1 MAPSTTTSTTMK
13 TELGRSLRRG
23 AVMRL
28 YFARRRGVGKPV
40 ARPLPTTRRILYTI
54 GSMALVRSVATVGGY
69 TMMSRVLGF
78 VRDVLMAQFL
88 GAGPVADAFFVALR
102 LPNLFRALFAEGAFS
117 AAFVPIFAGM
127 VAKEGPRPARLF
139 AEDAVALLTTVLF
152 IFVLACEI
160 ATPALLHVLAP
171 GFAAEPEKFAI
182 TVAFARITFPYL
194 LFISLV
200 ALQGG
205 VLNSLER
212 FAATAAAPVLLNL
225 FLIGT
230 LLLVRPVNGFA
241 LSWAVT
247 AAGFAQF
254 VWLMA
259 SCGRAGMA
267 LRFPRPRWTPPLK
280 RLVGL
285 MGPGVLGAG
294 VTQLNLVVSTAV
306 ASLLPT
312 GAVSYLYYA
321 DRLNQLPLAVVGT
334 AVGTAIL
341 PPLSRQVRTGDV
353 AAAAATQ
360 NRGLELALLLTVP
373 AAVALG
379 VLAQPLL
386 TALFER
392 GAFGPTEVRATA
404 GALAAYAAG
413 LPAFVLVKVLAPA
426 FFARHDT
433 ATPVKIGIVAV
444 AANLALTLILGVA
457 LPFAHVGVA
466 SATSAAGWINALSL
480 LWLLHRRAHFRL
492 DARAR
497 ARIPRIVLAA
507 LLMGAVL
514 LALGVPLAPLFAA
527 TPLRRLAA
535 LAALVAAGL
544 AAFAL
549 FALAL
554 GAADWSELGSRL
566 GLDLA
571 ARRRR

>member
-1 MAPSTTTSTTMK
+1 
-13 TELGRSLRRG
+13 
-23 AVMRL
+23 
-28 YFARRRGVGKPV
+28 
-40 ARPLPTTRRILYTI
+40 
-54 GSMALVRSVATVGGY
+54 MALLRSVATVGGY

-127 VAKEGPRPARLF
+127 VAKDGHRSARLF
-139 AEDAVALLTTVLF
+139 AEEAVAALTAALF
-152 IFVLACEI
+152 VFVLVCEI
-160 ATPALLHVLAP
+160 FTPALLHVLAP
-171 GFAAEPEKFAI
+171 GFAAEPAKFAI
-182 TVAFARITFPYL
+182 TVTFTRITFPYL
-194 LFISLV
+194 LFISLT

-212 FAATAAAPVLLNL
+212 FAATAAAPVLLNI

-230 LLLVRPVNGFA
+230 LLLVRPVNGVA

-259 SCGRAGMA
+259 SCHRIGIA
-267 LRFPRPRWTPPLK
+267 LRFPRPRWTPALQ
-280 RLVGL
+280 RLVRL
-285 MGPGVLGAG
+285 MGPGILGAG

-341 PPLSRQVRTGDV
+341 PSLSRQVRTGEF
-353 AAAAATQ
+353 AAATTTQ

-386 TALFER
+386 AALFER
-392 GAFGPTEVRATA
+392 GAFGPAEVRATA

-426 FFARHDT
+426 FFARQDT
-433 ATPVKIGIVAV
+433 RTPVKIAVVAV
-444 AANLALTLILGVA
+444 VTNLALTLTLGLA
-457 LPFAHVGVA
+457 LPFAWVGVA
-466 SATSAAGWINALSL
+466 CATSAAGWVNALLL

-492 DARAR
+492 DARSR
-497 ARIPRIVLAA
+497 SRIPRILAAA
-507 LLMGAVL
+507 LLMGV
-514 LALGVPLAPLFAA
+514 ALVALRLPLAPAFGEGLAV
-527 TPLRRLAA
+527 RLGA
-535 LAALVAAGL
+535 LAALIAVGL
-544 AAFAL
+544 AVFAGFAL
-549 FALAL
+549 LL
-554 GAADWSELGSRL
+554 GAAAWGELGGRL

-571 ARRRR
+571 TRRRR